1 MSKKDSLGTDIG
13 KLAVKGLKKLGV
25 KAKKE
30 KKGSP
35 KKKDKAVKSGR
46 LGSGAAQKAAN
57 KLKSHEQRTHDAI
70 RKATGGKERRETK
83 GRR

>member
-30 KKGSP
+30 KKVPSRDVG
-35 KKKDKAVKSGR
+35 KKGGV
-46 LGSGAAQKAAN
+46 LGSGAAQKA
-57 KLKSHEQRTHDAI
+57 HDALKNRNKKTTSTI
-70 RKATGGKERRETK
+70 NSISGGKERKEMK